1 MPTRRQHRGPC
12 PIDWRELSATIR
24 FRRATGRCEHCGRH
38 ADVCEQN
45 VEATRSI
52 EQFDCFVSVRDLDHL
67 ETLAL
72 QGFCG
77 HQSDDGFILYE

>member
-1 MPTRRQHRGPC
+1 MPTRRQHRWLC

-24 FRRATGRCEHCGRH
+24 FRRAKGRCEHCGRR
-38 ADVCEQN
+38 AEVCEQN

-52 EQFDCFVSVRDLDHL
+52 EQLDGFVSVRGLDHL

-77 HQSDDGFILYE
+77 HQSDDGFILYG